1 MFWVNDLL
9 KSYMWNIH
17 ATLLHLGEVSE
28 HDTEL
33 EHLSLHRLLQEW
45 RSHSRNM
52 RETAMRNAFS
62 MIINVSQWM
71 NPWERKYSWRRSEGA
86 RTLPRSPTAFWA
98 VAAFMLPPLYTAD
111 TTLPLSVSVSA
122 VRKYSEERSELPTTL
137 PRSATTFLSVAAL
150 MATEKKQI
158 LLSCISFF
166 SLVLVT
172 YLMLWFG
179 VVWNDVIWMMWCDLM
194 WCKVAWC
201 GLKWIR

>member
-52 RETAMRNAFS
+52 RDETAMRNAFS

-150 MATEKKQI
+150 MATEKI
-158 LLSCISFF
+158 LIVMHFLLFPCLS
-166 SLVLVT
+166 
-172 YLMLWFG
+172 YLPY
-179 VVWNDVIWMMWCDLM
+179 VVI
-194 WCKVAWC
+194 WC
-201 GLKWIR
+201 GLKWCDMNDVMWFDVM